1 MRLWRL
7 AGKKKKKKKK
17 QEHVKS
23 SRKPASCKTSFS
35 FWKLLRKMSSI
46 KHSEHLII
54 KVIQM
59 EFLGLSEL
67 QPDSLN
73 EAFNTDGGLLCL
85 ETQNGLHEISLGSFI
100 KWTDTKCS
108 KHPYLLTSLFK
119 MLNLFF
125 YITHSIRSS
134 QSSCSWLMQI
144 SDPSVFSKRFL
155 WLLISRCFHRTRVNR
170 RPFFFWNPTP
180 GVQVSHRSVPG
191 LQIL

>member
-1 MRLWRL
+1 MGPDASLTVGW
-7 AGKKKKKKKK
+7 KKKKKKKK

-125 YITHSIRSS
+125 YITQHSFLSIILFLAHADIWSI
-134 QSSCSWLMQI
+134 CFLKAVPLT
-144 SDPSVFSKRFL
+144 SDLSLFP
-155 WLLISRCFHRTRVNR
+155 
-170 RPFFFWNPTP
+170 
-180 GVQVSHRSVPG
+180 
-191 LQIL
+191 